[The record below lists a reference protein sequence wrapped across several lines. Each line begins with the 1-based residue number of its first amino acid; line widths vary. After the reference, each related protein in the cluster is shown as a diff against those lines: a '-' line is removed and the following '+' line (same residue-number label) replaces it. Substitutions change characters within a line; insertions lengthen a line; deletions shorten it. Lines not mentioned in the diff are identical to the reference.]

1 MVKLS
6 SDSNIMCG
14 IIEDLDTSRLKHT
27 NSQYLRSDLNDV
39 SELAN
44 SIDQKGLLQAIVVR
58 TATEE
63 YFEVVAG
70 NRRLSAC
77 KSLGWRKI
85 PCHIVELDDRGAFE
99 ISLIENIQRQRL
111 NPIDEANAFKA
122 YINDYGWGGVSHL
135 AEKIGKSPSYI
146 TKRIKLL
153 DLPRYIRDSI
163 SSSIIFPSIAEEL
176 AFMKD
181 KRKQLKLAVLTD
193 KGRLSIKVIRE
204 MSKNSDNA
212 EISSS
217 PLSDETIDKNQMRTI
232 SKTFDKSTIAL
243 RIAMNRLVRLVEVV
257 EDNWVMHDL
266 LMEHKNLLHAQI
278 DLLMKQKKRFVHSE
292 SFFQRF
298 NEKIG

>member
-6 SDSNIMCG
+6 PDSDLMCG
-14 IIEDLDTSRLKHT
+14 IIEDVDTSRLKHT
-27 NSQYLRSDLNDV
+27 NSQFLRSALNDV

-58 TATEE
+58 STTEE

-70 NRRLSAC
+70 NRRLCAC
-77 KSLGWRKI
+77 KALGWRKI

-99 ISLIENIQRQRL
+99 TSLIENIQRQRL

-153 DLPRYIRDSI
+153 DLPSYIRDSI
-163 SSSIIFPSIAEEL
+163 SSSVIFPSTAEEL

-204 MSKNSDNA
+204 ISRNSDNG
-212 EISSS
+212 EISSGS
-217 PLSDETIDKNQMRTI
+217 LSDETIDSNQMRSI
-232 SKTFDKSTIAL
+232 SKTFDKSIIGL
-243 RIAMNRLVRLVEVV
+243 RIAMNRLVRLIEAV
-257 EDNWVMHDL
+257 EDNWVMQDL

-278 DLLMKQKKRFVHSE
+278 DLLMKQKKKFVRSE
-292 SFFQRF
+292 SLLNGSF
-298 NEKIG
+298 

>member
-163 SSSIIFPSIAEEL
+163 SSSIIFPSTAEEL